1 FPYTTHFR
9 SSSSAGQSSGLIIRR
24 SWVQAPPGAPFRHEL
39 QPAVQPWR
47 LSTPPGRGQRARDA
61 PPDGGTLRVHLA
73 VCLRP
78 PAQGTMP
85 VMRLATFNILHGR
98 SVTDDEVDLDRYAR
112 AVASLDADILA
123 LQEVDRDQPRSH
135 GADLTA
141 IAAEAMG
148 AVAHRF
154 AATLTGL
161 PTVWTAATGD
171 LQPGTASY
179 GVALLSRWPVSSW
192 QVIPIA
198 PMPRA
203 APVMRLDDDALTMV
217 VDEPR
222 VALAAVVETPDG
234 PLTAVSTH
242 LSFIPEWTPIQLDRL
257 VTALAD
263 LPRPAV
269 LLGDLNMFGSRP
281 TALTGWR

>member
-1 FPYTTHFR
+1 
-9 SSSSAGQSSGLIIRR
+9 
-24 SWVQAPPGAPFRHEL
+24 
-39 QPAVQPWR
+39 
-47 LSTPPGRGQRARDA
+47 
-61 PPDGGTLRVHLA
+61 
-73 VCLRP
+73 
-78 PAQGTMP
+78 
-85 VMRLATFNILHGR
+85 MRLATFNILHGR
-98 SVTDDEVDLDRYAR
+98 SLSDNEVDLDRYAR
-112 AVASLDADILA
+112 AVAALDADVLA

-154 AATLTGL
+154 AATLAGL
-161 PTVWTAATGD
+161 PTVWSAATGE

-192 QVIPIA
+192 TVIPLEG
-198 PMPRA
+198 
-203 APVMRLDDDALTMV
+203 MRRRVALVRGEQPAEQLTMV

-222 VALAAVVETPDG
+222 VAVAAVVATPDG

-242 LSFIPEWTPIQLDRL
+242 LSFLPEWTPIQLERL
-257 VTALAD
+257 VTALDD

-269 LLGDLNMFGSRP
+269 LMGDLNMPGTRP
-281 TALTGWR
+281 AALSGWRSLGEALTFPVDEPDRQIDHILASGPVHATSEARSVATGISDHRALAVDVAHTAAPRAERTARPALVSAGVPA

>member
-1 FPYTTHFR
+1 
-9 SSSSAGQSSGLIIRR
+9 
-24 SWVQAPPGAPFRHEL
+24 
-39 QPAVQPWR
+39 
-47 LSTPPGRGQRARDA
+47 
-61 PPDGGTLRVHLA
+61 
-73 VCLRP
+73 
-78 PAQGTMP
+78 
-85 VMRLATFNILHGR
+85 MRLATFNILHGR
-98 SVTDDEVDLDRYAR
+98 SLTDNEVDLDRYAA
-112 AVASLDADILA
+112 AVASLDADVLA

-192 QVIPIA
+192 KVIPIA
-198 PMPRA
+198 PMRRA
-203 APVMRLDDDALTMV
+203 VPVMRLDDDALTMV

-281 TALTGWR
+281 TALTGWRSMGEALTFPVDEPDRQIDHVLAAGAVEATSEARSVATGISDHRALVVDVVHSAAVPTPASLPALVGAGAPV